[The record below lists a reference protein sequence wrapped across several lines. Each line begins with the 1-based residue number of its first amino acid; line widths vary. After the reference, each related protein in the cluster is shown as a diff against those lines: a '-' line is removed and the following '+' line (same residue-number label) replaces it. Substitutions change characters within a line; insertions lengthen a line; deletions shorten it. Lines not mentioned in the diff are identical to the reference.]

1 MIRVGLA
8 QSAQQ
13 AGRVVDRHVVDG
25 WHVGVRGADGD
36 AEPGSELG
44 ESVVP
49 PQVHQAGQGT
59 LVRRE
64 LAAAVTLAGDDEH
77 GDPLD
82 QGMRQVECG

>member
-25 WHVGVRGADGD
+25 CHVGVRGADGD

-49 PQVHQAGQGT
+49 PQAHQAGQGT

-64 LAAAVTLAGDDEH
+64 RRSPSRVTMSMVTHSTRA
-77 GDPLD
+77 
-82 QGMRQVECG
+82 